1 MVENQQQWLMFGAMV
16 IPIMEFAGSSLHDD
30 GKPERAPLH
39 DQNRIATISITCRTI
54 LSMISFRSS
63 IAKRHS
69 FPAAESARVS
79 DRRKT
84 VGSTIARRGKLGCV
98 LAVPKS
104 LKKLCLWLLSGW
116 ARPSR
121 LFYR

>member
-1 MVENQQQWLMFGAMV
+1 MVIRTVERTAQTRHCTATENQ
-16 IPIMEFAGSSLHDD
+16 
-30 GKPERAPLH
+30 RAPLH
-39 DQNRIATISITCRTI
+39 DQNRIATIFSTCRTI

-79 DRRKT
+79 DRRQT

-104 LKKLCLWLLSGW
+104 LKKLCLWLNQRMGAAEPAL
-116 ARPSR
+116 
-121 LFYR
+121 L

>member
-1 MVENQQQWLMFGAMV
+1 MVETQQQWLMFGAMV
-16 IPIMEFAGSSLHDD
+16 IPIMEFAGLSLHYD

-39 DQNRIATISITCRTI
+39 DQNRIATMSITCRTI

-84 VGSTIARRGKLGCV
+84 VGSTSLVAVNWAAYWQAR
-98 LAVPKS
+98 KS
-104 LKKLCLWLLSGW
+104 LKRIMFMARSADGAVEPALL
-116 ARPSR
+116 
-121 LFYR
+121 